1 VHRTL
6 LSASD
11 ACASEPPVP
20 PIFAQRL
27 YPKGYLYIYYLVGFG
42 ISLLTLLTL
51 ETYFELENFP
61 STYLLA
67 WLLILV
73 RLSDIQVHCIKS
85 YI

>member
-11 ACASEPPVP
+11 ACASERPVP
-20 PIFAQRL
+20 SIFAQRL

-73 RLSDIQVHCIKS
+73 RLSEIQVHCIES